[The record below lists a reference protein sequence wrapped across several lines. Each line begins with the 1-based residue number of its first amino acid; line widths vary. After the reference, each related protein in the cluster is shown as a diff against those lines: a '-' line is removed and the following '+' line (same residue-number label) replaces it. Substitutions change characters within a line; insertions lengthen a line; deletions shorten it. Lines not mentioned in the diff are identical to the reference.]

1 MEFKTIKQEC
11 KTEPVETMS
20 FKSENTMDFKKELDD
35 DDTFDHRFLP
45 DNLSSSPTRNFSHE
59 QNQARQLET
68 AMTQMDDF
76 RRVIQ
81 ELTKENK
88 RLVDEA
94 KHYFLYS
101 KAVKESQDSENATKS
116 NKTMAMKQWRIAIE
130 NNSNLRQEN
139 EKLKLVLEKKGL
151 EIKKINLAA
160 KRNVSEIGTLKTK
173 VSNLE
178 DLVRQLQSDLDKAQK
193 KASENEKQSVNAKFI
208 RELDE
213 INELVSKHGQRKLV
227 ETRASGSVSLSK
239 IPRVASSPIAKRQ

>member
-1 MEFKTIKQEC
+1 MEFQVIKQEC

-20 FKSENTMDFKKELDD
+20 FKTENTMDFKKELE
-35 DDTFDHRFLP
+35 DDTFHHDLLP
-45 DNLSSSPTRNFSHE
+45 DNLSASPTSNVSHE
-59 QNQARQLET
+59 PNQARQLET
-68 AMTQMDDF
+68 AMTQMNDF

-101 KAVKESQDSENATKS
+101 KAVKESQDSETATKS